1 MHQPTIAFIGAGN
14 MGRSLA
20 GGLLKSGWDRKRLL
34 LADPDVNQ
42 QQAVSEVLGV
52 SVSGDNR
59 EVVERADIVVLAV
72 KPQTARAVAE
82 GIAESTQKK
91 QPLIVSI
98 AAGVRIA
105 DLERWLGG
113 RLAIIRVMPNTPA
126 LVGSGASALYA
137 NERVQPAHRDLAESI
152 LRTVGV
158 TVWLSREDLLDVVT
172 ALSGSGPAY
181 FFLVMEVLEQAAIDH
196 GLDPPTARLLTL
208 ETAFGAAK
216 MALEGDAEPA
226 ELRRRVTSP
235 GGTTERAIQV
245 LQEGNVAL
253 LFSGAIEAA
262 TARSR
267 ELGDL
272 LGEK

>member
-42 QQAVSEVLGV
+42 QQAVSELLRVD
-52 SVSGDNR
+52 VSGDNR
-59 EVVERADIVVLAV
+59 EVVERADVVVLAV
-72 KPQTARAVAE
+72 KPQAARAVAE
-82 GIAESTQKK
+82 GIAESTQQK

-216 MALEGDAEPA
+216 MALEGDAKPA

>member
-42 QQAVSEVLGV
+42 QQAVSELLGV
-52 SVSGDNR
+52 NVSGDNR

-82 GIAESTQKK
+82 GIAESTQQK

-137 NERVQPAHRDLAESI
+137 NQRVQPAHRDLAESI

>member
-42 QQAVSEVLGV
+42 QQAVSELLGV
-52 SVSGDNR
+52 NVSGDNR
-59 EVVERADIVVLAV
+59 EVVERADVVVLAV
-72 KPQTARAVAE
+72 KPQAARAVAE
-82 GIAESTQKK
+82 GIAESSQQK

-137 NERVQPAHRDLAESI
+137 NERVKPAHRDLAESI

-235 GGTTERAIQV
+235 GGTTERAVQV

-272 LGEK
+272 LGEN